1 MRWLALAGLVG
12 PVWFTVLVIVQGLLQ
27 PDYSHVA
34 MPISALAAWPYGW
47 MQRLNFWVFGVLMA
61 AVAVGLHGGMR
72 AGRGGALAF
81 PLLLT
86 SAVGI
91 VLAGVFSWAG
101 DPRAQLVEPVAH
113 IVAALMTFLG
123 AGGGLVALSRRMADD
138 PAWRSLS
145 AYTRACGVAMLVLF
159 PVMGFL
165 AMPPG
170 APLHDLAGLLQRLVL
185 LAWFPCVAVLSGRLL
200 AATPAGS
207 RAARRSPR
215 P

>member
-1 MRWLALAGLVG
+1 MRWLALAGVVG
-12 PVWFTVLVIVQGLLQ
+12 PIWFTLVVIVQGLLQ

-47 MQRLNFWVFGVLMA
+47 MQRLNFYVFGALLT
-61 AVAVGLHGGMR
+61 AVAVGLHLGMR
-72 AGRGGALAF
+72 SGRRGALAF

-86 SAVGI
+86 SGGGVI
-91 VLAGVFSWAG
+91 LAGVFSWAG
-101 DPRAQLVEPVAH
+101 DPKTQLVEPVAH
-113 IVAALMTFLG
+113 VVAALMTFLG
-123 AGGGLVALSRRMADD
+123 AGSGLVALSRRMADD

-170 APLHDLAGLLQRLVL
+170 APLHGVAGLLQRLVL
-185 LAWFPCVAVLSGRLL
+185 LAWFPCVVVLSMRLL
-200 AATPAGS
+200 SATRAG
-207 RAARRSPR
+207 
-215 P
+215 

>member
-1 MRWLALAGLVG
+1 MRWLALAGIVAPPL
-12 PVWFTVLVIVQGLLQ
+12 FTAVVVLQGLLQ

-61 AVAVGLHGGMR
+61 AAAVGFQRGMR
-72 AGRGGALAF
+72 RGPRGVLAF

-91 VLAGVFSWAG
+91 FLAGVFSWAG
-101 DPRAQLVEPVAH
+101 DPRTQLVEPVAH
-113 IVAALMTFLG
+113 VVAAVMTFLG
-123 AGGGLVALSRRMADD
+123 AGAGLVALARRMAGD

-145 AYTRACGVAMLVLF
+145 AYTRAGGVAMLALF

-170 APLHDLAGLLQRLVL
+170 APLHGVAGLLQRLVL
-185 LAWFPCVAVLSGRLL
+185 LAWFPCVVVLSLRLL
-200 AATPAGS
+200 AAH
-207 RAARRSPR
+207 RRG
-215 P
+215 

>member
-1 MRWLALAGLVG
+1 MRWLALAGVVAPPL
-12 PVWFTVLVIVQGLLQ
+12 FTAVVVVQGLLQ

-61 AVAVGLHGGMR
+61 AAAVGLHRGMR
-72 AGRGGALAF
+72 SGPRGALAF

-91 VLAGVFSWAG
+91 VLAGVFSWTG
-101 DPRAQLVEPVAH
+101 DPRTQLVEPVAH
-113 IVAALMTFLG
+113 VVAALMTFLG
-123 AGGGLVALSRRMADD
+123 AGAGLVALARRMADD
-138 PAWRSLS
+138 PAWRGLS
-145 AYTRACGVAMLVLF
+145 AYTRACGMVMLALF

-170 APLHDLAGLLQRLVL
+170 APLHEVAGLLQRLVL
-185 LAWFPCVAVLSGRLL
+185 LAWFPCVVVLSLRLL
-200 AATPAGS
+200 AATRAG
-207 RAARRSPR
+207 
-215 P
+215 

>member
-1 MRWLALAGLVG
+1 MRWLALAGVVG
-12 PVWFTVLVIVQGLLQ
+12 PIWFTLVVIVQGLLQ

-47 MQRLNFWVFGVLMA
+47 MQRLNFYVFGALFT
-61 AVAVGLHGGMR
+61 AVAVGLHLGMR
-72 AGRGGALAF
+72 SGRRGALAF

-86 SAVGI
+86 SGLGVI
-91 VLAGVFSWAG
+91 LAGVFSWAG
-101 DPRAQLVEPVAH
+101 DPKTQLVEPGAH
-113 IVAALMTFLG
+113 VVAAIMTFLG
-123 AGGGLVALSRRMADD
+123 AGSGLVALSRRMADD

-170 APLHDLAGLLQRLVL
+170 APLHAVAGLLQRLVL
-185 LAWFPCVAVLSGRLL
+185 LAWFPCILALSVRLL
-200 AATPAGS
+200 SVPRAG
-207 RAARRSPR
+207 
-215 P
+215 